1 MEINIT
7 LLFFVSVLI
16 IIFILGCFVNML
28 DDNKDNKESFVD
40 DYYYWNWNDPMM
52 LTTINSIK
60 PHCKN
65 CKYSMS
71 CDFTDD
77 ALPFCYK
84 SFDYPTKL
92 KNGYE
97 GHYY

>member
-1 MEINIT
+1 MNNI
-7 LLFFVSVLI
+7 LVCFLSFI
-16 IIFILGCFVNML
+16 IIFIGLDIFVHMIDKQN
-28 DDNKDNKESFVD
+28 EHFVD

-52 LTTINSIK
+52 LTTINSID
-60 PHCKN
+60 PGCTN

-71 CDFTDD
+71 CDLTDD
-77 ALPFCYK
+77 AMPFCYK

-92 KNGYE
+92 KNGYH